1 MDIQTWLAF
10 VSASSVLRVI
20 PGPAILRVA
29 SYGPGRGWRAAL
41 PTAVGVA
48 LGDFTAMALSMPG
61 IGVLLTAS
69 ATLFTLLKLAGAAY
83 LIWLGVQLWRSGG
96 AVRAQAKTE
105 RAAMGRMIGPAW
117 PVMALD
123 RKSLAFVVALLL

>member
-1 MDIQTWLAF
+1 VDIQTWLAF

-61 IGVLLTAS
+61 IRVLPAAS
-69 ATLFTLLKLAGAAY
+69 ALLFACSSAP
-83 LIWLGVQLWRSGG
+83 
-96 AVRAQAKTE
+96 
-105 RAAMGRMIGPAW
+105 GRP
-117 PVMALD
+117 D
-123 RKSLAFVVALLL
+123 